1 MEYVLFSHPI
11 LQHIGHSKPG
21 FGAVSSSFFRG
32 KPGWDDGLL
41 RETTLRF
48 ALQLQPTEDVERAG
62 AAVCAEG
69 IGALLGQGLFDGRRA
84 VAAEGSPQ
92 GPRSPGGRL
101 SAGVQRRIFSSRDWK
116 PLITTRSV
124 AQHASASGGP
134 APWRQARRR
143 AGRRQRFSGGRAVR
157 GFRCNC
163 NQEHPQSRTLER
175 NCVWFSFPIYLW
187 QYLVVVRVYAAG

>member
-32 KPGWDDGLL
+32 
-41 RETTLRF
+41 RRRF
-48 ALQLQPTEDVERAG
+48 IAG
-62 AAVCAEG
+62 NNAPVCAS
-69 IGALLGQGLFDGRRA
+69 APAHRGRRA
-84 VAAEGSPQ
+84 CWGGRLCGGYRRSPRPGPFRWQAGSGGRGFAP

-124 AQHASASGGP
+124 AQHASA
-134 APWRQARRR
+134 QRR
-143 AGRRQRFSGGRAVR
+143 ACSLTAGETACGAKTAIFRRSSSARFPV
-157 GFRCNC
+157 
-163 NQEHPQSRTLER
+163 
-175 NCVWFSFPIYLW
+175 
-187 QYLVVVRVYAAG
+187 